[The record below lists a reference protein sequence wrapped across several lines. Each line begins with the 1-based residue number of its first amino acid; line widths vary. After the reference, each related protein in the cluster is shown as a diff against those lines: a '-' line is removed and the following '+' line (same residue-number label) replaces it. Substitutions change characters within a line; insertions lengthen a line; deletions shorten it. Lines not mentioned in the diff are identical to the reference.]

1 METTERVSG
10 KPTEFMASGGSP
22 PRADLPAH
30 LVDQLADILAEAL
43 VADVQQFPSLEA
55 TRPLAASTAN
65 SPRGFDRSGAVGAVK
80 DGAGAVVA
88 VPQPRRAIRRRK
100 RQP

>member
-1 METTERVSG
+1 MDTTATATAPT
-10 KPTEFMASGGSP
+10 KPDEFVASGGSP
-22 PRADLPAH
+22 PHAGLPAH

-43 VADVQQFPSLEA
+43 IVDLQQFPNLEA

-65 SPRGFDRSGAVGAVK
+65 SPRGSDRNNSLEG
-80 DGAGAVVA
+80 GAGAVEDSA
-88 VPQPRRAIRRRK
+88 RDRRRQ